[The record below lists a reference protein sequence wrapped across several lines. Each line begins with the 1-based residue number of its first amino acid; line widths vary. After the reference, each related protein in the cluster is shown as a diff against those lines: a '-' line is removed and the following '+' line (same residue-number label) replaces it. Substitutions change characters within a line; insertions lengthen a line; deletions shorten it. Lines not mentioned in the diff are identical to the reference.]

1 MRSLSIL
8 LVLALGASATK
19 KPCPPPPCPAN
30 QIMKGGHCVP
40 ACRDG
45 EILLNNHQCVCGPGT
60 EKDKKGA
67 CQPKCPDGTKK
78 DEKGTCQPIK
88 SPPGP
93 IVCPYGTEKDEKGIC
108 QPIPCPKGMMYINY
122 HCQCP
127 DPSMKWFNNDCQCPP
142 GKEKDAKGTCQPI
155 ICPPRMELINNHCQ
169 CPDQQVFH
177 EGKCVCPPGMEKDA
191 KGTCQTT
198 CPIPCP
204 KGMVLINSHC
214 QCPDPSMKW
223 INNDCQCPDSQVFHE
238 GKCVCPPGMEK
249 DAKGTCQ
256 TCVCDY
262 GMEKNEKGICQP
274 IPCPKGMM
282 YINYHCQCPDP
293 SMKWFNNDCQ
303 CPDQQYLLE
312 GKCVCL
318 PGMEKSANGT
328 CIPKCPPGT
337 DRLANGSCS
346 DLHCLE
352 GQFEVNGHCVWRPC
366 PNNLERIGNKC
377 GCKLPAVE
385 VREDPCG
392 DSKCFTPPCP
402 RGEVRQTNGTCVNF
416 CKDGYILV
424 KGVCTCHLPHEK
436 PICGDGERLDSNID
450 ECVCKDG
457 LTRQHPDYTC
467 KPPKPLGGPA
477 KCPSGI
483 QTGKSLCNSLL
494 GGYAKC

>member
-93 IVCPYGTEKDEKGIC
+93 IVCPYGTEKD
-108 QPIPCPKGMMYINY
+108 
-122 HCQCP
+122 
-127 DPSMKWFNNDCQCPP
+127 
-142 GKEKDAKGTCQPI
+142 
-155 ICPPRMELINNHCQ
+155 
-169 CPDQQVFH
+169 
-177 EGKCVCPPGMEKDA
+177 
-191 KGTCQTT
+191 
-198 CPIPCP
+198 
-204 KGMVLINSHC
+204 
-214 QCPDPSMKW
+214 
-223 INNDCQCPDSQVFHE
+223 
-238 GKCVCPPGMEK
+238 
-249 DAKGTCQ
+249 
-256 TCVCDY
+256 
-262 GMEKNEKGICQP
+262 EKGICQP

>member
-60 EKDKKGA
+60 EKDKKGG
-67 CQPKCPDGTKK
+67 CQPKCPDGMKK

-88 SPPGP
+88 SPPVP
-93 IVCPYGTEKDEKGIC
+93 IVCPDGTKKDEKGIC
-108 QPIPCPKGMMYINY
+108 QPITCPKGMMY
-122 HCQCP
+122 
-127 DPSMKWFNNDCQCPP
+127 
-142 GKEKDAKGTCQPI
+142 
-155 ICPPRMELINNHCQ
+155 
-169 CPDQQVFH
+169 
-177 EGKCVCPPGMEKDA
+177 
-191 KGTCQTT
+191 
-198 CPIPCP
+198 
-204 KGMVLINSHC
+204 INSHC

-223 INNDCQCPDSQVFHE
+223 FNNDCQCPDSQVFHE

-256 TCVCDY
+256 TTCPPIPSVCDY

-274 IPCPKGMM
+274 ITCPKGMM

-293 SMKWFNNDCQ
+293 SMKWFNNDCH

-312 GKCVCL
+312 GRCVCL

-328 CIPKCPPGT
+328 CIPRCPPGT

>member
-93 IVCPYGTEKDEKGIC
+93 IVCPDGTKKDE
-108 QPIPCPKGMMYINY
+108 
-122 HCQCP
+122 
-127 DPSMKWFNNDCQCPP
+127 
-142 GKEKDAKGTCQPI
+142 
-155 ICPPRMELINNHCQ
+155 
-169 CPDQQVFH
+169 
-177 EGKCVCPPGMEKDA
+177 
-191 KGTCQTT
+191 
-198 CPIPCP
+198 PIPCP

-238 GKCVCPPGMEK
+238 GKCVCLPGMEK

-256 TCVCDY
+256 TTCPPGPIVCDY

-293 SMKWFNNDCQ
+293 SMKWFNNDCH

-312 GKCVCL
+312 GRCVCL

-346 DLHCLE
+346 HLHCLE

-402 RGEVRQTNGTCVNF
+402 RGEVRQTNGTCVEF

-467 KPPKPLGGPA
+467 KPPKPPRGPA
-477 KCPSGI
+477 KCHSGI
-483 QTGKSLCNSLL
+483 QTGKLLCNSLL
-494 GGYAKC
+494 GGCAKC

>member
-93 IVCPYGTEKDEKGIC
+93 IVCPDGTKKDE
-108 QPIPCPKGMMYINY
+108 
-122 HCQCP
+122 
-127 DPSMKWFNNDCQCPP
+127 
-142 GKEKDAKGTCQPI
+142 
-155 ICPPRMELINNHCQ
+155 
-169 CPDQQVFH
+169 
-177 EGKCVCPPGMEKDA
+177 
-191 KGTCQTT
+191 
-198 CPIPCP
+198 PIPCP

-238 GKCVCPPGMEK
+238 GKCVCLPGMEK

-256 TCVCDY
+256 TTCPPGPIVCDY

-293 SMKWFNNDCQ
+293 SMKWFNNDCH

-312 GKCVCL
+312 GRCVCL

-346 DLHCLE
+346 HLNCLE

-366 PNNLERIGNKC
+366 PNNLERIGDKC

-402 RGEVRQTNGTCVNF
+402 RGEIRQTNGTCVEF

-424 KGVCTCHLPHEK
+424 KGICTCHLPHEK

-483 QTGKSLCNSLL
+483 ETGKFLCNFLL
-494 GGYAKC
+494 GGCAKCQQEYRKMLHLHLPQRPTTWLQSQVRLLHSFKHANPIREILPLHHH